1 MVTMSDEDEAKRK
14 RERESSASPTLQTSK
29 FMKTGSIQDVSVIP
43 LESLRRDQPGS
54 PKILDTLTYEIVVE
68 LRNQVN
74 TYAET
79 IKGLEEKVTQQEKKH
94 SESLS
99 QLKSDFD
106 SKLSA
111 LKNELQLDFD
121 NKLKG
126 EIDHLKN
133 APETDFIT
141 TMKREVPN
149 LSEGVGKNE
158 EALATLDQKRRD
170 IEREITT
177 FKEKITSL
185 EDKFKNV
192 SAEHLGVLSEG
203 EVLKNGEE
211 INNKLI
217 QIGEAQKIMV
227 KENRRRHLEGD
238 KRDQYSMRDS
248 VRITGVPF
256 KRDEDTNSL
265 VMRIAQRLEVA
276 IAPQDISVS
285 HRTGRR
291 VEGQPRA
298 IICRFTR
305 RDIKYRLLNN
315 KKLARRIRNDDEGN
329 PVRIFIDEK
338 LTPMRSRVC
347 KLLREEK
354 IQHHTQDGKIF
365 ITTEDSSNWQV
376 LDTPEEWE
384 RWNKPDEVKIDLG
397 VYPRI

>member
-1 MVTMSDEDEAKRK
+1 MSEEEEAKRK
-14 RERESSASPTLQTSK
+14 RDRESSASPTMQTSK
-29 FMKTGSIQDVSVIP
+29 FMKTGSIQDLSVIP
-43 LESLRRDQPGS
+43 LESLRRDPPGS
-54 PKILDTLTYEIVVE
+54 PKILDTLTYEIVTT
-68 LRNQVN
+68 LRDQVN
-74 TYAET
+74 TYAQT
-79 IKGLEEKVTQQEKKH
+79 IKGLEEKVTKQENEH

-111 LKNELQLDFD
+111 LKNELQLDFK
-121 NKLKG
+121 NKLTTLKG
-126 EIDHLKN
+126 ELDQLKN
-133 APETDFIT
+133 APESDFIKN
-141 TMKREVPN
+141 MKREVPT
-149 LSEGVGKNE
+149 LSEGVGENE
-158 EALATLDQKRRD
+158 KALTILDQKRRD
-170 IEREITT
+170 IEQEIKN
-177 FKEKITSL
+177 FKEKITTL
-185 EDKFKNV
+185 EEKFNNA
-192 SAEHLGVLSEG
+192 SAEQLGVRSEVG
-203 EVLKNGEE
+203 GLQNGEE
-211 INNKLI
+211 INNKLT

-227 KENRRRHLEGD
+227 QENRRRHLEGD

-265 VMRIAQRLEVA
+265 VIRIAQRLEVA

-315 KKLARRIRNDDEGN
+315 KKLARRIRHDDEGN

-365 ITTEDSSNWQV
+365 ITTQDSSNWQV

-384 RWNKPDEVKIDLG
+384 KWNKTDEVKVDLG